1 MKKAMILAVVAAL
14 SLSACNTIQGM
25 GEDIGAAGDAIS
37 GTATK
42 TKQKM

>member
-1 MKKAMILAVVAAL
+1 MKKFLLAVAFAL
-14 SLSACNTIQGM
+14 ALSACNTIQGM

>member
-1 MKKAMILAVVAAL
+1 MKKSILLLLAATL
-14 SLSACNTIQGM
+14 VLAACNTIQGM